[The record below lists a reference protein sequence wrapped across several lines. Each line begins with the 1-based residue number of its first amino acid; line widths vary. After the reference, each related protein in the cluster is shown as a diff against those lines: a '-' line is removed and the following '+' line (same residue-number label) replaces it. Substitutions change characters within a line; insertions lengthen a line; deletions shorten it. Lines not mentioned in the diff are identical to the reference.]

1 MVMNPEVNAGIEGYS
16 DDDVTHAIFSGNNEG
31 LHPEEGAM
39 IVAPRNGGNH
49 IYLFQTGEKG
59 GYRLSVADMKIV
71 GTYQDCFREGIEDP
85 GFEGF
90 ALWNGSKEY
99 LVNKGSIYFSD
110 SNTSGIYSQYD
121 VRCFGEPYDAAPYI
135 GGNVTARGL
144 LGSAVL
150 LLRQAEQSLPVS
162 STFSPTVKGFTNVGQ
177 RPSIR
182 KNRWKTKPRWSM
194 PRWVI
199 RATFTLLSC
208 SSPGIRPCG
217 SSTPWT

>member
-1 MVMNPEVNAGIEGYS
+1 M
-16 DDDVTHAIFSGNNEG
+16 
-31 LHPEEGAM
+31 
-39 IVAPRNGGNH
+39 PRVGHNH

-135 GGNVTARGL
+135 GGNVTAG
-144 LGSAVL
+144 A
-150 LLRQAEQSLPVS
+150 S
-162 STFSPTVKGFTNVGQ
+162 SGVRCCFFDKLSNRFLYIDYQPTVKAFTTSFSWASSRVTINIV
-177 RPSIR
+177 
-182 KNRWKTKPRWSM
+182 
-194 PRWVI
+194 
-199 RATFTLLSC
+199 
-208 SSPGIRPCG
+208 SSPAMVPII
-217 SSTPWT
+217 